1 MKHLWRSASRPVYV
15 PLFDT
20 AEGLYRSFS
29 ASGRALFLFFAG
41 LLIVSVGGLIYIL
54 NGSLLMATP
63 GYGGSISEG
72 IVGSPRFINPI
83 LALSD
88 ADRDLATL
96 VYSGLLRA
104 TPDGDYLPD
113 LAESYDISD
122 DGRTYTFVL
131 RKDATFHDGSP
142 VTADDVVF
150 TIAKTQDPVI
160 KSPVRANWDG
170 IAVEKVDDYTVRFGL
185 KSAYSPFVENM
196 TLGILPKHLWQGV
209 SGEEFPFSVL
219 NTSPVGSG
227 PFKINT
233 IARTPAGIPSS
244 YNLSSF
250 KKYALGEPYLARL
263 TLRFYQNEESVVSAL
278 RAGEIE
284 AASELSPSSLE
295 KLRSFNI
302 IRSPLNRVFGVFFNQ
317 NQSEVLRDI
326 TVRQALQMAVDR
338 DSLVVEVL
346 GGYGASLEGPVPP
359 NILAGRGIST
369 AASTDMSN
377 QVADGEDRALLA
389 QKFLISK
396 GWELGGDGVL
406 SKTTGTGKKAQTTRL
421 AFAFSTGNVPELRA
435 AAEFVHAAWA
445 RMGADVDVQIYDQG
459 DLSQNVIRP
468 RKYDALFFGEVVG
481 RELDLFAFWHSSQR
495 NDPGLNIAL
504 YANSTADSALEDLR
518 KTADQDA
525 RAVLYK
531 KFEAELA
538 KDIPAIFLYAP
549 DFVYT
554 IPQDVYGLNV
564 GFIGTPS
571 DRFLSVQSWHRE
583 TDYVW
588 PLFTNR

>member
-1 MKHLWRSASRPVYV
+1 MKTLWRSASRPVYV

-41 LLIVSVGGLIYIL
+41 LLIVSAGGLVYIL
-54 NGSLLMATP
+54 NSSLIVATP
-63 GYGGSISEG
+63 GYGGSLSEG
-72 IVGSPRFINPI
+72 VVGSPRFINPI

-88 ADRDLATL
+88 ADRDLTTL

-104 TPDGDYLPD
+104 TPEGDYLPD
-113 LAESYDISD
+113 LAESYDVSD

-131 RKDATFHDGSP
+131 RQDATFHDGSP
-142 VTADDVVF
+142 VSADDVVF
-150 TIAKTQDPVI
+150 TIAKTQDPVL

-170 IAVEKVDDYTVRFGL
+170 VLVEKVDDYTVRFSL

-209 SGEEFPFSVL
+209 SGEEFPFSEL

-227 PFKINT
+227 PFQVDS
-233 IARTPAGIPSS
+233 IARTAAGIPSS
-244 YNLSSF
+244 YTLNSF
-250 KKYALGEPYLARL
+250 KNYALGEPYLARL
-263 TLRFYQNEESVVSAL
+263 TLHFYQNEDAVVSAL
-278 RAGEIE
+278 QSGGIE

-295 KLRSFNI
+295 KLQGFNI
-302 IRSPLNRVFGVFFNQ
+302 VRSPLNRVFGVFFNQ
-317 NQSEVLRDI
+317 NQSEVLRGA
-326 TVRQALQMAVDR
+326 TVRKALQMAIDR
-338 DSLVVEVL
+338 DALVVEVL
-346 GGYGASLEGPVPP
+346 GGYGAPLEGPIPP
-359 NILAGRGIST
+359 NILAVRGISSVT
-369 AASTDMSN
+369 TTSATSTD
-377 QVADGEDRALLA
+377 VALLA
-389 QKFLISK
+389 QQMLIAK
-396 GWELGGDGVL
+396 GWKIGDDGIL
-406 SKTTGTGKKAQTTRL
+406 FETTGTGKKEQTTRL
-421 AFAFSTGNVPELRA
+421 AFTLATGNVPELRA

-445 RMGADVDVQIYDQG
+445 RMGAEVDVQIYDQG

-468 RKYDALFFGEVVG
+468 RKYDALLFGEVVG

-504 YANSTADSALEDLR
+504 YANTTSDSVLEDLR
-518 KTADQDA
+518 KTVDQDA
-525 RAVLYK
+525 RALLYK

-571 DRFLSVQSWHRE
+571 DRFLSVQNWHRE